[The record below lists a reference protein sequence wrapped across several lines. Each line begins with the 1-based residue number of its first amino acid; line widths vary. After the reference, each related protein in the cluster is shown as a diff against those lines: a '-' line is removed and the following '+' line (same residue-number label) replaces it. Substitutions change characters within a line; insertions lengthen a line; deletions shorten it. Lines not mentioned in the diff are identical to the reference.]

1 MPNFQKVSLK
11 LTPYNTGSTVNPF
24 LNSVQLVDLLDILLD
39 AEHSPTR
46 LPEHEVS
53 RLFQLKSL
61 LLSL

>member
-11 LTPYNTGSTVNPF
+11 LTLHNTVSTVNPF

-46 LPEHEVS
+46 LPDVVS
-53 RLFQLKSL
+53 RIFQLKSL